1 MILIGFYTILFIY
14 VLFIG
19 AFIYGFFKSE
29 KVQIKHFDAKTS
41 FTIVVPFRNEKEHLP
56 KLLMSLS
63 FLDYPKKLFEVILV
77 DDDSEEEFR
86 IQNLEF
92 VMKCLDSRIQVIK
105 NNRKTN
111 SPKKDA
117 INTAIAMAK
126 NEWIITTDADCMVP
140 SNWLKIINSYILS
153 AQKRMVASGVGLIE
167 EKGFLHQFQHLDF
180 LSLQGVTIGSFGIG
194 KPFMC
199 NGANFAYEKAFFNEL
214 NGFEG
219 NSDIASGDDVFLLQ
233 KAIDYEP
240 KSVGF
245 CKSFLSIVE
254 TTSELS
260 WKALFFQR
268 VRWASKSSAY
278 VDWFS
283 KSLAIVVFLTNFFLV
298 IGFGFWVLGFLTYE
312 NLLFYFGIK
321 FLIDFIMIMKS
332 ANFFNQRVR
341 FVLICSLVYPFF
353 TSAVALYS
361 LFGKYSWKGR
371 SFKK

>member
-1 MILIGFYTILFIY
+1 MILIIFYFTLLIY
-14 VLFIG
+14 VVFLS
-19 AFIYGFFKSE
+19 AFILGFFKSG
-29 KVQIKHFDAKTS
+29 KLQIKHFDAKTS

-63 FLDYPKKLFEVILV
+63 FLDYPKELFEVILV

-92 VMKCLDSRIQVIK
+92 VMKCLDGRIQVIK

-117 INTAIAMAK
+117 INTAIAIAK

-167 EKGFLHQFQHLDF
+167 EKGLLHQFQHLDF

-199 NGANFAYEKAFFNEL
+199 NGANFAYEKTFFKEL

-233 KAIDYEP
+233 KAIAHEP

-245 CKSFLSIVE
+245 CKSYLSIVE

-260 WKALFFQR
+260 WRALFFQR

-283 KSLAIVVFLTNFFLV
+283 KGLAIVVFLTNFFWV
-298 IGFGFWVLGFLTYE
+298 VGCAMWVLGLLTYE
-312 NLLFYFGIK
+312 NILLYFGIK
-321 FLIDFIMIMKS
+321 FFVDFIMIM
-332 ANFFNQRVR
+332 
-341 FVLICSLVYPFF
+341 
-353 TSAVALYS
+353 
-361 LFGKYSWKGR
+361 
-371 SFKK
+371 

>member
-1 MILIGFYTILFIY
+1 MILIIFYFTLLIY
-14 VLFIG
+14 VLFLSV
-19 AFIYGFFKSE
+19 FIYGFFKSE
-29 KVQIKHFDAKTS
+29 KVQIKHFDAKTN
-41 FTIVVPFRNEKEHLP
+41 FTIVVTFRNEKEHLP

-63 FLDYPKKLFEVILV
+63 FLDYPKELFEVILV
-77 DDDSEEEFR
+77 DDDSEDEFR

-92 VMKCLDSRIQVIK
+92 VMKSFEGRIQIIR

-126 NEWIITTDADCMVP
+126 NDWIITTDADCMVP
-140 SNWLKIINSYILS
+140 SNWLKIINSYILT

-167 EKGFLHQFQHLDF
+167 EKGFLHHFQHLDF

-199 NGANFAYEKAFFNEL
+199 NGANFAYEKKFFEEL

-219 NSDIASGDDVFLLQ
+219 NSEIASGDDVFLLQ

-245 CKSFLSIVE
+245 CKSYLSIVE

-260 WKALFFQR
+260 WRALFFQR

-283 KSLAIVVFLTNFFLV
+283 KCLAIVVFLTNFFWV
-298 IGFGFWVLGFLTYE
+298 VGCGMWVLGLLTYE
-312 NLLFYFGIK
+312 NILLYFGIK
-321 FLIDFIMIMKS
+321 FLVDFIMIIQS
-332 ANFFNQRVR
+332 ADFFKKPVR
-341 FVLICSLVYPFF
+341 YVLISSFIYPFF

-371 SFKK
+371 RFRK

>member
-1 MILIGFYTILFIY
+1 MILVGFFAILFIY
-14 VLFIG
+14 VLFIS

-29 KVQIKHFDAKTS
+29 KVQIKHFDAKTN
-41 FTIVVPFRNEKEHLP
+41 FTVVVPFRNEKEHLP

-63 FLDYPKKLFEVILV
+63 FLDYPKELFEVILV
-77 DDDSEEEFR
+77 DDDSEDEFR

-92 VMKCLDSRIQVIK
+92 VMKSFEGRIQIIR

-126 NEWIITTDADCMVP
+126 NDWIITTDADCMVP
-140 SNWLKIINSYILS
+140 SNWLKIINSYILT

-167 EKGFLHQFQHLDF
+167 EKGFLHHFQHLDF

-199 NGANFAYEKAFFNEL
+199 NGANFAYDKVFFKEL

-219 NSDIASGDDVFLLQ
+219 NSEIASGDDVFLLQ

-245 CKSFLSIVE
+245 CKSYLSIVE

-260 WKALFFQR
+260 WRALFFQR
-268 VRWASKSSAY
+268 VRWSSKSSAY

-283 KSLAIVVFLTNFFLV
+283 KCLAIVVFLTNFFWV
-298 IGFGFWVLGFLTYE
+298 VGCGMWVLGLLTYE
-312 NLLFYFGIK
+312 NILLYFGIK
-321 FLIDFIMIMKS
+321 FLMDFILIMQS
-332 ANFFNQRVR
+332 SDFFKKPVR
-341 FVLICSLVYPFF
+341 YVLISSFIYPFF

-371 SFKK
+371 VFRK

>member
-283 KSLAIVVFLTNFFLV
+283 KSLALVVFLTNLFFVVSCMLCV
-298 IGFGFWVLGFLTYE
+298 IGLFRYE

-321 FLIDFIMIMKS
+321 FLVDFIMIQKS
-332 ANFFNQRVR
+332 ATFFQQRVR
-341 FVLICSLVYPFF
+341 FVLICSLIYPFF

-361 LFGKYSWKGR
+361 LFGNYSWKGR
-371 SFKK
+371 SFSK

>member
-1 MILIGFYTILFIY
+1 MISVIFFVVLSVY
-14 VLFIG
+14 VVLIG

-41 FTIVVPFRNEKEHLP
+41 YTIVVPFRNEKEHLP

-63 FLDYPKKLFEVILV
+63 FLDYPKELFEVILV
-77 DDDSEEEFR
+77 DDESFEEFR

-92 VMKCLDSRIQVIK
+92 RIQVIK
-105 NNRKTN
+105 NIRKTN

-117 INTAIAMAK
+117 INSAIAIAK
-126 NEWIITTDADCMVP
+126 NDWIITTDADCIIP
-140 SNWLKIINSYILS
+140 SNWLKIINSYILTEH
-153 AQKRMVASGVGLIE
+153 KRMVAAGVSYLPK
-167 EKGFLHQFQHLDF
+167 KGFLYEFQNLDF

-199 NGANFAYEKAFFNEL
+199 NGANFAYEKTFFEEL

-233 KAIDYEP
+233 KALQFDA

-245 CKSFLSIVE
+245 CKSYLSIVE

-283 KSLAIVVFLTNFFLV
+283 KCLTIVVFLTNFFLV
-298 IGFGFWVLGFLTYE
+298 VSCWLLVVGLLSYE
-312 NLLFYFGIK
+312 NILSYFGIK
-321 FLIDFIMIMKS
+321 FLVDFIMIMKS
-332 ANFFNQRVR
+332 ADFFNQRVR
-341 FVLICSLVYPFF
+341 FVLISSLVYPFF
-353 TSAVALYS
+353 TSAVAIYS

-371 SFKK
+371 SFRK

>member
-1 MILIGFYTILFIY
+1 MILVLSYFILLIY

-41 FTIVVPFRNEKEHLP
+41 FTIVVPFRNEKGHLP

-77 DDDSEEEFR
+77 DDESEEVLSAQYSVFSLKI
-86 IQNLEF
+86 IQNE
-92 VMKCLDSRIQVIK
+92 
-105 NNRKTN
+105 RKTN

-117 INTAIAMAK
+117 INTAIVVAK
-126 NEWIITTDADCMVP
+126 NDWIITTDADCLVQKD
-140 SNWLKIINSYILS
+140 WLKSIDNFIQTEN
-153 AQKRMVASGVGLIE
+153 KKMVAAGVCYLP
-167 EKGFLHQFQHLDF
+167 KDGFLNQFQNLDF
-180 LSLQGVTIGSFGIG
+180 LSLQGVTIGSFGIN

-199 NGANFAYEKAFFNEL
+199 NGANFAYERAFFNEL

-233 KAIDYEP
+233 KALQFNS

-245 CKSFLSIVE
+245 CTAKESIVA
-254 TTSELS
+254 TKSVSS
-260 WKALFFQR
+260 WKELFFQR

-283 KSLAIVVFLTNFFLV
+283 KSLALVVFLTNLFFVVGCMLCV
-298 IGFGFWVLGFLTYE
+298 VGLFRYE

-321 FLIDFIMIMKS
+321 FLVDFIMIMKS